1 MITRLLFKLGF
12 KAVVPIVAS
21 LGLIS
26 YMSYTQGGDPLAYAR
41 MMLGN
46 ASSSGPSSLERAS
59 GSVTGTFAAI
69 YDKTSGSINAVNR
82 HLSTGDGEQP
92 AIGAA
97 NEQYPN
103 NGSTVYRWKDAAGNT
118 HFGSHPDENAVDIVP
133 ISVSK
138 GRSSSSS
145 DSNTASR
152 TSNSNN
158 SVPGMPDIKLPGG
171 IKLPEGIDY
180 RRLTGQIDIPD

>member
-1 MITRLLFKLGF
+1 MIVRLLFKLGF

-46 ASSSGPSSLERAS
+46 SSSGPSSLERAS
-59 GSVTGTFAAI
+59 DSVTGTFAAI

-82 HLSTGDGEQP
+82 HLSTGDDEQP

-97 NEQYPN
+97 TDKYSN
-103 NGSTVYRWKDAAGNT
+103 NGSAVYRWKDAAGNT
-118 HFGSHPDENAVDIVP
+118 HFGSHPDEDAIDVVL
-133 ISVSK
+133 ISAPK
-138 GRSSSSS
+138 GRSSAPS
-145 DSNTASR
+145 DAYTTSR
-152 TSNSNN
+152 STTSND
-158 SVPGMPDIKLPGG
+158 SVPGMPEIKLPGG

-180 RRLTGQIDIPD
+180 RRITGQIDIPD